1 MSFLFAYVKNFSYVC
16 KVKKINMSKAR
27 DIIPKIIK
35 SSNKSEALVVLNDI
49 LEALHLSESYTN
61 LIKIR
66 DNFSEKKQEYVDI
79 TDEYN
84 SSPQTIEDMLEAR
97 KYLNFL
103 YRDISDQF
111 SYIINKNKILFE
123 EEKTSVRAESM
134 KRLKEDATV
143 QEMFK
148 TKSTSGLRDIVGLD
162 DGYKEYIANASIS
175 YGLYQELNSILTS
188 IRMFI
193 DFLASSIRAEQLIN
207 EKDIK

>member
-1 MSFLFAYVKNFSYVC
+1 
-16 KVKKINMSKAR
+16 MSKAR

-111 SYIINKNKILFE
+111 SYIINKNKKLFE

>member
-1 MSFLFAYVKNFSYVC
+1 
-16 KVKKINMSKAR
+16 MSKAR

-207 EKDIK
+207 EKDIKYLYDY

>member
-1 MSFLFAYVKNFSYVC
+1 
-16 KVKKINMSKAR
+16 MSKAR

>member
-1 MSFLFAYVKNFSYVC
+1 
-16 KVKKINMSKAR
+16 MSKAR

-66 DNFSEKKQEYVDI
+66 DSFSEKKQEYVDI

-103 YRDISDQF
+103 YH
-111 SYIINKNKILFE
+111 
-123 EEKTSVRAESM
+123 
-134 KRLKEDATV
+134 
-143 QEMFK
+143 
-148 TKSTSGLRDIVGLD
+148 
-162 DGYKEYIANASIS
+162 
-175 YGLYQELNSILTS
+175 
-188 IRMFI
+188 
-193 DFLASSIRAEQLIN
+193 
-207 EKDIK
+207 

>member
-1 MSFLFAYVKNFSYVC
+1 MN
-16 KVKKINMSKAR
+16 KAR

-175 YGLYQELNSILTS
+175 YGLYQELNNILTS

-207 EKDIK
+207 EKDVK